1 VISQAGVGCPA
12 TAGPGY
18 AGCVLR
24 VKPARPGPLRILD
37 DRDRGEV
44 LRICD
49 ADPVTNVFVG
59 ARVHAVGLNP
69 ARLGAQ
75 MWGHYT
81 GGRLTSLCYAGA
93 NLVPVAATP

>member
-1 VISQAGVGCPA
+1 M
-12 TAGPGY
+12 
-18 AGCVLR
+18 
-24 VKPARPGPLRILD
+24 
-37 DRDRGEV
+37 

-49 ADPVTNVFVG
+49 AEPVTNVFVS
-59 ARVHAVGLNP
+59 ARVHAAGLNP

-93 NLVPVAATP
+93 NLVPVAATAEAVAAFADMMAANGWVASISASIF